1 MISEKSDKAIEFTKE
16 DLVKLTT
23 KVICDLIDTKENQ
36 IDIKSLRSDITKL
49 INKNLKDEQ

>member
-1 MISEKSDKAIEFTKE
+1 MISEKSDKAIELTKE

-36 IDIKSLRSDITKL
+36 IDIKSLKSDITKL
-49 INKNLKDEQ
+49 IEKNLKKQ

>member
-1 MISEKSDKAIEFTKE
+1 MISEKSNRAIEFTKE

-36 IDIKSLRSDITKL
+36 IDMKSLKSDITKL
-49 INKNLKDEQ
+49 IDKNLKDEQ